1 MISHYLKRTNKIIL
15 IQESSQQWWNTL
27 VSNIRW
33 ASWNRDQ
40 PLLATVRG
48 FLKDRFLLSE
58 AGSPIHEAL
67 ISYTWNS
74 NWNCACAVIKGSF
87 RCWVSSQFFS
97 AVRLAW
103 LQMPDRGRHHLLL
116 PPKSNLPFK
125 CSDNQEKPQRPVLP
139 LLYAPLHTHTAVSST
154 PWGGSCL
161 CTRGEKHLTGR
172 EKREV
177 LKFNVGGKVF
187 WGIYWRQLHL
197 WQWLNWLQDLSSKVK
212 AVRYHF

>member
-1 MISHYLKRTNKIIL
+1 MSHYLKRTNKIIL
-15 IQESSQQWWNTL
+15 IQESSQQWWNTW

-87 RCWVSSQFFS
+87 RCWVSSQTVFF
-97 AVRLAW
+97 
-103 LQMPDRGRHHLLL
+103 LLL
-116 PPKSNLPFK
+116 DWPGYKCQTEVDTIYCCLQRAIYPSNVQTTRRSPRDLCFLF
-125 CSDNQEKPQRPVLP
+125 CMLLYTHIQQWAP
-139 LLYAPLHTHTAVSST
+139 LLEVAAVFV
-154 PWGGSCL
+154 PEVKNIWQE
-161 CTRGEKHLTGR
+161 EKKG
-172 EKREV
+172 
-177 LKFNVGGKVF
+177 KF
-187 WGIYWRQLHL
+187 
-197 WQWLNWLQDLSSKVK
+197 
-212 AVRYHF
+212 

>member
-1 MISHYLKRTNKIIL
+1 MSHYLKTIKIIL

-48 FLKDRFLLSE
+48 FLKVRFLLSE

-139 LLYAPLHTHTAVSST
+139 LLYAPLHTHSSELHSLRWQLSLYQRWKT
-154 PWGGSCL
+154 SDRKRKKGSFKVQC
-161 CTRGEKHLTGR
+161 
-172 EKREV
+172 
-177 LKFNVGGKVF
+177 GGKRVF